1 MSVGIARTNPAQ
13 VAGTEPQSLLKN
25 LGSAFGIAS
34 PSLNGGKRHAKKS
47 KKTRKK
53 TKKTGKKTKKT
64 GKKTKK
70 TGKKSRKS
78 RKSRK

>member
-47 KKTRKK
+47 KKTG
-53 TKKTGKKTKKT
+53 KKTGKKTKKT

>member
-64 GKKTKK
+64 GKK
-70 TGKKSRKS
+70 SRKS

>member
-1 MSVGIARTNPAQ
+1 MSVGIARTNPEQ

-34 PSLNGGKRHAKKS
+34 PSLKGGKRRTKKS
-47 KKTRKK
+47 KKS
-53 TKKTGKKTKKT
+53 GKKSKKA